1 MSVSKVPRRMPLYQ
15 FVLIPRFSLVAFS
28 CAIDALRGANQVLGE
43 SHYEWQTVSAEG
55 DTALSTSSI
64 VVPTEL
70 IPNDARADVIAI
82 CGGDSSHSY
91 ENATLTNWLH
101 DQAKAGT
108 RIGSISDGAFVA
120 AAAGLFDQVP
130 STIHWKCYDAYRERF
145 PKLDIKPSIIE
156 ISKTRFSCAGGTSS
170 LDLMLHFIREAHGAE
185 ITSQIAEN
193 YFHDTIRDGSREQ
206 HVTNAFR
213 IASRNPVL
221 ADALLLME
229 GHLEARLTITEIA
242 KQVNISRRQLDR
254 IFKRD
259 MKQSPQEFY
268 RYLRLT
274 RASGLLLQTG
284 MSVTEV
290 SLACGFQSAS
300 HMGKFFHSQFG
311 LTPGAYRRHHA
322 VGQGGGT

>member
-1 MSVSKVPRRMPLYQ
+1 MPLYQ
-15 FVLIPRFSLVAFS
+15 FVLIPRFSLVAFA

-43 SHYEWQTVSAEG
+43 NYYQWQAVSVEG
-55 DTALSTSSI
+55 KSILSTSAI
-64 VVPTEL
+64 AVPTETL
-70 IPNDARADVIAI
+70 KGKKQAEVITI
-82 CGGDSSHSY
+82 CGGDSSHVY
-91 ENATLTNWLH
+91 ENSQLTNWLH
-101 DQAKAGT
+101 ERAKEGA

-120 AAAGLFDQVP
+120 AAAGLFDRVP

-145 PKLDIKPSIIE
+145 PDLEIKPSIIE
-156 ISKTRFSCAGGTSS
+156 ISPSRFSCAGGTSS
-170 LDLMLHFIREAHGAE
+170 LDLMLHFIREVHGSE
-185 ITSQIAEN
+185 ITSQVAAN

-213 IASRNPVL
+213 IASRNPLL

-229 GHLEARLTITEIA
+229 DNLETRLTISEIA
-242 KQVNISRRQLDR
+242 KKLGISRRQLDR

-259 MKQSPQEFY
+259 IKQSPQHFY

-284 MSVTEV
+284 MSVTEI

-300 HMGKFFHSQFG
+300 HLSKFFQKQHG
-311 LTPGAYRRHHA
+311 MTPGAYRRHHA
-322 VGQGGGT
+322 PGQ